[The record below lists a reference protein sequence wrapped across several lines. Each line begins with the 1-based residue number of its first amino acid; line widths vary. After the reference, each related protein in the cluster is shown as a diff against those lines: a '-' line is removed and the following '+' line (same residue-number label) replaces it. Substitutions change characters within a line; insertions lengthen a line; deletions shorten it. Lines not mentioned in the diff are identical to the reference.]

1 MKNLHYTYF
10 PMIADN
16 LFNKTLPERIIQT
29 VSEYHK
35 VSVADMKS
43 KRKKEEIVE
52 VRQIAMYFLR
62 KYTRL
67 SLKNIGS
74 HFGNRDH
81 STVIHSLKKVQDLA
95 EVEKYYKKELDILEK
110 KLPFAINLDYKR

>member
-10 PMIADN
+10 PMMADN

-43 KRKKEEIVE
+43 QRRKSEIVQA
-52 VRQIAMYFLR
+52 RQIAMYFLR
-62 KYTRL
+62 KYTKL
-67 SLKNIGS
+67 SLVSIGG
-74 HFGNRDH
+74 HFGFRDH
-81 STVIHSLKKVQDLA
+81 STVLHALKKVQDLA

>member
-1 MKNLHYTYF
+1 
-10 PMIADN
+10 
-16 LFNKTLPERIIQT
+16 
-29 VSEYHK
+29 
-35 VSVADMKS
+35 MKS
-43 KRKKEEIVE
+43 KMKKEEIVE

-95 EVEKYYKKELDILEK
+95 EVEKYYKKQLDNLEK